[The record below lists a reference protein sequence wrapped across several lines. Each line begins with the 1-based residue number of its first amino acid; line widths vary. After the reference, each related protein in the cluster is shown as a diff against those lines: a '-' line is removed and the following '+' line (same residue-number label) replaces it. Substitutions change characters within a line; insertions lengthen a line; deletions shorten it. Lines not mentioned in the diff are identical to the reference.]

1 MTNKKILLI
10 RRILRYEFDYLLRK
24 FQIFEI
30 LVFILSI
37 LGILVTGLGDTQ
49 SFFIGENSPIPETWK
64 ILKQPNIVLFLSILI
79 LVIPSVLRKKK
90 DNNEL
95 LITVKEN
102 VIPYVDLKLDNL
114 QENIKQNFNFEVRIS
129 LWIPVR
135 LGFFDW
141 NLQMVCK
148 TQNIPQRELEAS
160 FKLDEGVIGYTYLKN
175 RRKYWLEFIDVSNP
189 SNLPSSYIPLRGENN
204 ILINPDIKIVLAVAS
219 FQEGSILGLLAI
231 DTDNINDLSKMQD
244 NKLHGLAVE
253 WIRECSGVVRL
264 LWRMK
269 NNI

>member
-1 MTNKKILLI
+1 LLW
-10 RRILRYEFDYLLRK
+10 
-24 FQIFEI
+24 
-30 LVFILSI
+30 
-37 LGILVTGLGDTQ
+37 T
-49 SFFIGENSPIPETWK
+49 
-64 ILKQPNIVLFLSILI
+64 ILKNPNIILFLSILI
-79 LVIPSVLRKKK
+79 LATPSVLVWNLDRKQKNK

-95 LITVKEN
+95 LNTVKDN
-102 VIPYVDLKLDNL
+102 VIPGVNLTLDIL
-114 QENIKQNFNFEVRIS
+114 QQDIKKKFKSEVRIS

-135 LGFFDW
+135 LGLFNW

-148 TQNIPQRELEAS
+148 TQNIPDRELEAS
-160 FKLDEGVIGYTYLKN
+160 FKLYEGVIGYTYLKN
-175 RRKYWLEFIDVSNP
+175 KRRYWLEFIDVSNP

-204 ILINPDIKIVLAVAS
+204 ILINQEIKGVLAVAS

-231 DTDNINDLSKMQD
+231 DTDNISDLSKMQD

-253 WIRECSGVVRL
+253 WITQYSGVVRL